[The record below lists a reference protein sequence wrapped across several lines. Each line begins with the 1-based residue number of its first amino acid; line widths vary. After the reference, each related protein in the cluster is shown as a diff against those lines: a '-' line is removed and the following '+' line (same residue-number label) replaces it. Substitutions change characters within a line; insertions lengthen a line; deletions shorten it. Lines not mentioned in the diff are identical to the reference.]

1 MHNTGNNVKQ
11 NYFIRAFKVNRYWY
25 DLHISRVVEI

>member
-11 NYFIRAFKVNRYWY
+11 NYFINRYWY